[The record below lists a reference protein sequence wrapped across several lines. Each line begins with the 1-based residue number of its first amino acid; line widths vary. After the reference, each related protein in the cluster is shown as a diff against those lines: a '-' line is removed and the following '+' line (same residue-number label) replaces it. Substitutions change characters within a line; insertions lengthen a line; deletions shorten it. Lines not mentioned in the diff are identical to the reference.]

1 MKLMRSC
8 VRLSLIALLVWS
20 SVAPVQAQSSGS
32 VQAGTFDVPGTREP
46 ADRYEVFLSEGRFLV
61 EITVALDPRAE
72 ADWIELRDEGFGG
85 DVRARIFRGTAK
97 TIVLN
102 TKLLAVRP
110 NNDRR
115 AFGTFHVTI
124 LQQSR

>member
-1 MKLMRSC
+1 MKLMRPR
-8 VRLSLIALLVWS
+8 VRLCLVMLLLCS
-20 SVAPVQAQSSGS
+20 SAAPAHAQSSGS

-61 EITVALDPRAE
+61 EITIALDPRAE
-72 ADWIELRDEGFGG
+72 ADWVELRDEGFGG
-85 DVRARIFRGTAK
+85 DVRARIYRGTAK
-97 TIVLN
+97 TVVLN

-110 NNDRR
+110 NQDRR

-124 LQQSR
+124 LQQTR